1 MYIFWISQE
10 KKKEEKKK
18 KKQTLLSVTCYVT
31 FVIATFE
38 FR

>member
-1 MYIFWISQE
+1 MYIFWIPQE

-31 FVIATFE
+31 FVIATFG

>member
-18 KKQTLLSVTCYVT
+18 KKQKLISVTCYVT